1 MKGKMMTDRTFTI
14 KVDATVTMPDQQ
26 LPVTPLNKTCSD
38 CSACGKCGKNGSS
51 HLNQA
56 GEALLNLAGGAYT
69 LDQLG
74 TALEIIESLLKQH
87 YGAETKK

>member
-1 MKGKMMTDRTFTI
+1 MATKINVKL
-14 KVDATVTMPDQQ
+14 DATITMPEIETTHA
-26 LPVTPLNKTCSD
+26 PKTG
-38 CSACGKCGKNGSS
+38 CSACDKCGPNKSPL
-51 HLNQA
+51 LNQV
-56 GEALLNLAGGAYT
+56 GDALLNLAGGAYT